1 MDVANITK
9 SPMNYTGGKYKLI
22 KQLFPLFPD
31 KVDGTFVDL
40 FCGGLDIATN
50 VYPCKRIIA
59 NDIDTLVVG
68 IYRKMASMTIE
79 DVLAHIDGRIEE
91 YGLSISNAEGYN
103 AFRRF
108 YNEGERNPLDLFV
121 LICYSFNHQ
130 IRFNSKGE
138 FNMPFGKDRS
148 YFNDSLRKNLI
159 AFHKKIVE
167 RGIIFT
173 TRSFNE
179 LKLDKMSNKDFI
191 YCDPPYLITC
201 ATYNENGGWGE
212 KEERELYAFL
222 DEANARG
229 IKFALSNVMS
239 NKGQDNEILK
249 EWAKKYR
256 VIHLNQTYSNCSY
269 HAKDRDKTTTDEVLV
284 VNYEQYVQLSLF

>member
-1 MDVANITK
+1 
-9 SPMNYTGGKYKLI
+9 MNYTGGKYKLL
-22 KQLFPLFPD
+22 KQLFPLFPE

-50 VYPCKRIIA
+50 VYPCGKIIA
-59 NDIDTLVVG
+59 NDIDELVVG

-79 DVLAHIDGRIEE
+79 DVLSYIDGRIAE
-91 YGLSISNAEGYN
+91 YGLTISNADGYN
-103 AFRRF
+103 AFRKF
-108 YNEGERNPLDLFV
+108 YNDGERNPLDLFI

-173 TRSFNE
+173 SKNFTD
-179 LKLDKMSNKDFI
+179 LKLDKMGKDDFI

-212 KEERELYAFL
+212 KEEHELYDLL
-222 DEANARG
+222 DRANARG

-239 NKGQDNEILK
+239 NKGQENLILK
-249 EWAKKYR
+249 EWAQKYR
-256 VIHLNQTYSNCSY
+256 VIHLNHTYSNCSY
-269 HAKDRDKTTTDEVLV
+269 HANDRDKTTTDEVLV
-284 VNYEQYVQLSLF
+284 VNYEGEYTQLSLFDF